1 MKIRNIV
8 AVLAGFIASI
18 IIIIIGEALA
28 HVMNPLP
35 EGVNM
40 NDPESFKTFIA
51 NAPAS
56 LHLIILSNYALA
68 CFVGALIS
76 SSIALDKKMNRAMSL
91 GGMFMGVGMFSLI
104 SLSHP
109 IWVVVCS
116 VFVFLPF
123 AYLGGI
129 LGVKISNKKK
139 E

>member
-8 AVLAGFIASI
+8 AVIAGFSASI
-18 IIIIIGEALA
+18 IIIIIGEVQA

-35 EGVNM
+35 EGVSM
-40 NDPESFKTFIA
+40 NDQESFKIFIA
-51 NAPAS
+51 NAPVA
-56 LHLIILSNYALA
+56 LHLIILFNYALA
-68 CFVGALIS
+68 CLVGALIS

-104 SLSHP
+104 SLAHP

-123 AYLGGI
+123 AYLGGM
-129 LGVKISNKKK
+129 LGVRISTKKK
-139 E
+139 

>member
-8 AVLAGFIASI
+8 AVIAGFSASI

-40 NDPESFKTFIA
+40 NDPESFKAFIS
-51 NAPAS
+51 NAPVS
-56 LHLIILSNYALA
+56 LHLIILCNYALA
-68 CFVGALIS
+68 CFVGSLLS
-76 SSIALDKKMNRAMSL
+76 SSIALDKKMNKAISL
-91 GGMFMGVGMFSLI
+91 GGLFMGVGMFSLI

-109 IWVVVCS
+109 IWVVVFS

-123 AYLGGI
+123 AYLGGM
-129 LGVKISNKKK
+129 LGVRISTQKK
-139 E
+139 

>member
-8 AVLAGFIASI
+8 AVIAGFSASI

-40 NDPESFKTFIA
+40 NDPESFKIFIA
-51 NAPAS
+51 NAPVS
-56 LHLIILSNYALA
+56 LHLIILCNYALA

-76 SSIALDKKMNRAMSL
+76 SSIALDKKMNKAISL

-123 AYLGGI
+123 AYLGGK
-129 LGVKISNKKK
+129 LAVRISTQKK
-139 E
+139 